1 MSPTGRL
8 ILFGISAAILLPM
21 MLAALLGLPEFGE
34 PRYSYGQAIG
44 EVALGERHVTNVVS
58 AVVFD
63 YRGLDTLGE
72 AFIMFAAVA
81 GILLLLRGGR
91 GRTGLEPAIETR
103 GWSAS
108 RRSDATT
115 AFGHW
120 LLGIL
125 ALVGLYVVAHGHL
138 TPGGGFQAGVIIAGA
153 FLLIYLTDGYPSW
166 HRWTPNAV
174 FDAAEAISAGAFVL
188 LGLAPWLAGAGF
200 LANVLPL
207 GRAGELLSGGTIPLL
222 NLIVGIEV
230 AAAFVLLFVE
240 FLQETR
246 RLLPGEDE

>member
-1 MSPTGRL
+1 MSPTSRL
-8 ILFGISAAILLPM
+8 VLFGISVVILLPM
-21 MLAALLGLPEFGE
+21 MLAGLLGLPEFGE
-34 PRYSYGQAIG
+34 PRHSYGQAIAKA
-44 EVALGERHVTNVVS
+44 ALDERHVTNLVS

-72 AFIMFAAVA
+72 EFIMFAAVA

-103 GWSAS
+103 ARSAS

-115 AFGHW
+115 AFGRW
-120 LLGIL
+120 LLGVL
-125 ALVGLYVVAHGHL
+125 ALFGLYVMAHGHL
-138 TPGGGFQAGVIIAGA
+138 TPGGGFQAGVMIAGA
-153 FLLIYLTDGYPSW
+153 FLLVYLTDGYALW

-174 FDAAEAISAGAFVL
+174 LDCAEGASAAAFVVI
-188 LGLAPWLAGAGF
+188 GFAPWLVGAGF

-207 GRAGELLSGGTIPLL
+207 GRAGELLSGGAIPLL
-222 NLIVGIEV
+222 NLFVGIGV
-230 AAAFVLLFVE
+230 AAAFVLLFAE

-246 RLLPGEDE
+246 RLEPGEDE